1 MKSLEDLKKL
11 RDTAKKNMEMRYQ
24 IGGTRIQVGMATCGI
39 AAGARPVL
47 NKFIEIVGEH
57 NLPNVVIT
65 QVGCMGECAFEPI
78 VEIVESDG
86 TKTIYAKVS
95 ERMVSEIV
103 EEHLV
108 AGKRLE
114 RYMLGSIKR

>member
-47 NKFIEIVGEH
+47 NKFIEVVAEH

-78 VEIVESDG
+78 VEIVENDG

-95 ERMVSEIV
+95 
-103 EEHLV
+103 
-108 AGKRLE
+108 
-114 RYMLGSIKR
+114 

>member
-11 RDTAKKNMEMRYQ
+11 RDQSLKNMEMRYMV
-24 IGGTRIQVGMATCGI
+24 GGTRIQVGMGTCGI

-47 NKFIEIVGEH
+47 NSFIEEIANH
-57 NLPNVVIT
+57 NLSNVVIT

-78 VEIVESDG
+78 VEVIEHDG
-86 TKTIYAKVS
+86 TRTVYCKVN

-103 EEHLV
+103 EEHLIN
-108 AGKRLE
+108 GKRLNS
-114 RYMLGSIKR
+114 YLLSAIKR